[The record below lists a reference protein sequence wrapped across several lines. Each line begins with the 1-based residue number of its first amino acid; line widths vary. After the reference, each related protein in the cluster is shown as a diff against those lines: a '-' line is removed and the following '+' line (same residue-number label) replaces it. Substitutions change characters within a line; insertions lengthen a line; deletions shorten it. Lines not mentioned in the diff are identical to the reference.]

1 TINKN
6 AKPYGKVRFYRKV
19 SVMTEN
25 VKNAL
30 VIYTKGGNDTIS
42 DATNPLDAQ
51 EQQEL
56 IDDDVLAPR
65 LADQISELNPKIA
78 RLQELAGDDFSQLPR
93 SEKDRLEF
101 AITAA
106 EVNGQVQR
114 ITQQGYALG
123 SMVEDV
129 QGQETKLDIADTE
142 QLNTLQARLNDVN
155 EVLPPEK
162 KIDVTNI
169 KIAMES

>member
-1 TINKN
+1 MDKIMAEGPLIQAMSRTNRTINKN
-6 AKPYGKVRFYRKV
+6 AKPYGKVRFYRKG
-19 SVMTEN
+19 SIMTEN

-30 VIYTKGGNDTIS
+30 VIYTKGGNDTIT
-42 DATNPLDAQ
+42 DATNPIDAQ

-56 IDDDVLAPR
+56 TVKGVLAPR
-65 LADQISELNPKIA
+65 LADQISELNPKIV

-106 EVNGQVQR
+106 EVNSQVQR

-123 SMVEDV
+123 SSVEDV
-129 QGQETKLDIADTE
+129 KGQETKLNIVDTE
-142 QLNTLQARLNDVN
+142 QLNTLQAR
-155 EVLPPEK
+155 
-162 KIDVTNI
+162 
-169 KIAMES
+169 